1 MKSIDDKNIKESILD
16 CNKKVAPSLDTFLG
30 TYLDTLILFNISK
43 QTGLND
49 INSSILSKKMELF
62 SIL

>member
-30 TYLDTLILFNISK
+30 TYLDTLILFNISEK
-43 QTGLND
+43 
-49 INSSILSKKMELF
+49 SSITFIRLSPLR
-62 SIL
+62 S